1 MPANSDYVAPP
12 AGYLLFNAD
21 MGFRLT
27 LGKRELA
34 LNFSLYNL
42 TNRAYR
48 DYLDRFRY
56 FADAPKQLFVAV
68 KPRE

>member
-1 MPANSDYVAPP
+1 MAPP

-21 MGFRLT
+21 MGFRLP

-56 FADAPKQLFVAV
+56 FADAPGINAMLRV
-68 KPRE
+68 KFSF